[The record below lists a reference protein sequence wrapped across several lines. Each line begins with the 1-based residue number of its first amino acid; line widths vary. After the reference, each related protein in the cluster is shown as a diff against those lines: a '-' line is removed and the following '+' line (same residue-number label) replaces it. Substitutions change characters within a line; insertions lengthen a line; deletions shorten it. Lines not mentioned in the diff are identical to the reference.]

1 MKFHDFF
8 QGEIITKHGTYI
20 YTFFKIIFSRTTGYF
35 NQTWHKASLG
45 DGDWRFVQMKG
56 HVIPRKNISEIAK
69 THWWNL
75 KIFSA
80 TLRNCHGNLAQSILR
95 WWGFKFLKWKA
106 PPFPRGH
113 NYEKAKMHWQNLKIF
128 SVIFFFR
135 TAVQWLEHCRH
146 ETLSNQS
153 NNQSNNQSIN
163 PLQNHRDNR
172 SLVDAFASHGGDRG
186 SIPVQT

>member
-1 MKFHDFF
+1 MDQFQPYLKQTILGWLEFKIFEMKFHDLF
-8 QGEIITKHGTYI
+8 QGDIITKLHI
-20 YTFFKIIFSRTTGYF
+20 LKIFFSGTTGYF

-95 WWGFKFLKWKA
+95 WWGFKFLKWMV
-106 PPFPRGH
+106 PPFPRGY
-113 NYEKAKMHWQNLKIF
+113 NYEIEKMHWQNLKFF
-128 SVIFFFR
+128 SFIFFW
-135 TAVQWLEHCRH
+135 TAVQWLKYCRR

-153 NNQSNNQSIN
+153 IIQ
-163 PLQNHRDNR
+163 
-172 SLVDAFASHGGDRG
+172 
-186 SIPVQT
+186 